1 MEENKRERWKKAVL
15 PEEDTKMGFYLNS
28 RAPYVLY
35 EGETKSRYFIDK
47 TLMLEKI
54 FGFIEEE
61 VDGLYEK
68 YLADTVNPKIGRD
81 DLKHHKDEDKRP
93 GDDDYTF
100 ENAIESVLTEFH
112 LSREQIRYL
121 KPIVMGGQVKS
132 KVWYDGYYTKSGER
146 IYNPRSVVLA
156 LSNNN
161 LGNYWTNSGP
171 YDEI

>member
-15 PEEDTKMGFYLNS
+15 PERDIKMGFYLNS

-81 DLKHHKDEDKRP
+81 DLK
-93 GDDDYTF
+93 
-100 ENAIESVLTEFH
+100 
-112 LSREQIRYL
+112 
-121 KPIVMGGQVKS
+121 
-132 KVWYDGYYTKSGER
+132 VWYDGYYTKSGER

>member
-15 PEEDTKMGFYLNS
+15 PEGDTKMGFYLNS

-81 DLKHHKDEDKRP
+81 DLK
-93 GDDDYTF
+93 
-100 ENAIESVLTEFH
+100 
-112 LSREQIRYL
+112 
-121 KPIVMGGQVKS
+121 
-132 KVWYDGYYTKSGER
+132 VWYDGYYTKSGER

-161 LGNYWTNSGP
+161 LGNCWTNSGP

>member
-15 PEEDTKMGFYLNS
+15 PERDTKMGFYLNS

-81 DLKHHKDEDKRP
+81 DLK
-93 GDDDYTF
+93 
-100 ENAIESVLTEFH
+100 
-112 LSREQIRYL
+112 
-121 KPIVMGGQVKS
+121 
-132 KVWYDGYYTKSGER
+132 VWYDGYYTKSGER

-161 LGNYWTNSGP
+161 QGNYWTNSGP

>member
-15 PEEDTKMGFYLNS
+15 PERDTKMRFYLNS

-35 EGETKSRYFIDK
+35 EGETKSRYFIEK

-81 DLKHHKDEDKRP
+81 DL
-93 GDDDYTF
+93 
-100 ENAIESVLTEFH
+100 
-112 LSREQIRYL
+112 
-121 KPIVMGGQVKS
+121 

>member
-1 MEENKRERWKKAVL
+1 MEESKRERWKKAVL
-15 PEEDTKMGFYLNS
+15 PERDTKMGFYLNS

-81 DLKHHKDEDKRP
+81 DLK
-93 GDDDYTF
+93 
-100 ENAIESVLTEFH
+100 
-112 LSREQIRYL
+112 
-121 KPIVMGGQVKS
+121 
-132 KVWYDGYYTKSGER
+132 VWYDGYYTKSGER

>member
-15 PEEDTKMGFYLNS
+15 PEGDTKMGFYLNS

-68 YLADTVNPKIGRD
+68 YLAHTVNPKIGRD
-81 DLKHHKDEDKRP
+81 DL
-93 GDDDYTF
+93 
-100 ENAIESVLTEFH
+100 
-112 LSREQIRYL
+112 
-121 KPIVMGGQVKS
+121 

>member
-15 PEEDTKMGFYLNS
+15 PERDTKMGFYLNS

-47 TLMLEKI
+47 TLMPEKI

-81 DLKHHKDEDKRP
+81 DL
-93 GDDDYTF
+93 
-100 ENAIESVLTEFH
+100 
-112 LSREQIRYL
+112 
-121 KPIVMGGQVKS
+121 

>member
-15 PEEDTKMGFYLNS
+15 PEGDTKMGFYLNS

-68 YLADTVNPKIGRD
+68 YLADTVNPKIGRMISRSGMTGIIR
-81 DLKHHKDEDKRP
+81 KV
-93 GDDDYTF
+93 
-100 ENAIESVLTEFH
+100 ENVFIIQDRMSCH
-112 LSREQIRYL
+112 YQI
-121 KPIVMGGQVKS
+121 IIWEIIGQILVHMMRS
-132 KVWYDGYYTKSGER
+132 KG
-146 IYNPRSVVLA
+146 
-156 LSNNN
+156 
-161 LGNYWTNSGP
+161 
-171 YDEI
+171 

>member
-15 PEEDTKMGFYLNS
+15 PEGDTKMGFYLNS

-81 DLKHHKDEDKRP
+81 DLK
-93 GDDDYTF
+93 
-100 ENAIESVLTEFH
+100 
-112 LSREQIRYL
+112 
-121 KPIVMGGQVKS
+121 
-132 KVWYDGYYTKSGER
+132 VWYDGYYTKSGER

>member
-15 PEEDTKMGFYLNS
+15 PERDTKMGFYLNS

-47 TLMLEKI
+47 TLMPEKI

-81 DLKHHKDEDKRP
+81 DLK
-93 GDDDYTF
+93 
-100 ENAIESVLTEFH
+100 
-112 LSREQIRYL
+112 
-121 KPIVMGGQVKS
+121 
-132 KVWYDGYYTKSGER
+132 VWYDGYYTKSGER

-161 LGNYWTNSGP
+161 LENYWTNSGP

>member
-15 PEEDTKMGFYLNS
+15 PERDTKMGFYLNS

-81 DLKHHKDEDKRP
+81 DLK
-93 GDDDYTF
+93 
-100 ENAIESVLTEFH
+100 VL
-112 LSREQIRYL
+112 
-121 KPIVMGGQVKS
+121 
-132 KVWYDGYYTKSGER
+132 YDGYYTKSGER

>member
-1 MEENKRERWKKAVL
+1 MEESKRERWKKAVL
-15 PEEDTKMGFYLNS
+15 PERDTKMRFYLNS

-81 DLKHHKDEDKRP
+81 DLK
-93 GDDDYTF
+93 
-100 ENAIESVLTEFH
+100 
-112 LSREQIRYL
+112 
-121 KPIVMGGQVKS
+121 
-132 KVWYDGYYTKSGER
+132 VWYDGYYTKSGER

>member
-15 PEEDTKMGFYLNS
+15 PEGDTKMGFYLNS

-68 YLADTVNPKIGRD
+68 YLADTVNPNGK
-81 DLKHHKDEDKRP
+81 LLDK
-93 GDDDYTF
+93 F
-100 ENAIESVLTEFH
+100 WSL
-112 LSREQIRYL
+112 
-121 KPIVMGGQVKS
+121 
-132 KVWYDGYYTKSGER
+132 
-146 IYNPRSVVLA
+146 
-156 LSNNN
+156 
-161 LGNYWTNSGP
+161 
-171 YDEI
+171 

>member
-15 PEEDTKMGFYLNS
+15 PEGDTKMGFYLNS

-81 DLKHHKDEDKRP
+81 DLK
-93 GDDDYTF
+93 
-100 ENAIESVLTEFH
+100 
-112 LSREQIRYL
+112 
-121 KPIVMGGQVKS
+121 
-132 KVWYDGYYTKSGER
+132 VWYDGYYTKSGER
-146 IYNPRSVVLA
+146 IYNPRSDVLS

-161 LGNYWTNSGP
+161 LVNYWTNSGP

>member
-15 PEEDTKMGFYLNS
+15 SEEDTKMGFYLNS

-35 EGETKSRYFIDK
+35 EGETKSRYFSDK
-47 TLMLEKI
+47 TLMLGKI

-81 DLKHHKDEDKRP
+81 DL
-93 GDDDYTF
+93 
-100 ENAIESVLTEFH
+100 
-112 LSREQIRYL
+112 
-121 KPIVMGGQVKS
+121 

>member
-15 PEEDTKMGFYLNS
+15 PEGDTKMGFYLNS

-47 TLMLEKI
+47 TLMPEKI

-81 DLKHHKDEDKRP
+81 DLK
-93 GDDDYTF
+93 
-100 ENAIESVLTEFH
+100 
-112 LSREQIRYL
+112 
-121 KPIVMGGQVKS
+121 
-132 KVWYDGYYTKSGER
+132 VWYDGYYTKRGEW
-146 IYNPRSVVLA
+146 IYNPRSDVLS

>member
-15 PEEDTKMGFYLNS
+15 PEGDTKMGFYLNS

-68 YLADTVNPKIGRD
+68 YLADTVNPNGKLLDKCWSIWW
-81 DLKHHKDEDKRP
+81 DLKVDDTAESAVRQIKEKGYALRFQGKL
-93 GDDDYTF
+93 GDDEIYTGDIL
-100 ENAIESVLTEFH
+100 AIGIGYWKDSKEHECKIEK
-112 LSREQIRYL
+112 LSI
-121 KPIVMGGQVKS
+121 
-132 KVWYDGYYTKSGER
+132 
-146 IYNPRSVVLA
+146 
-156 LSNNN
+156 
-161 LGNYWTNSGP
+161 
-171 YDEI
+171 

>member
-15 PEEDTKMGFYLNS
+15 PERDTKMGFYLNS

-81 DLKHHKDEDKRP
+81 DLK
-93 GDDDYTF
+93 
-100 ENAIESVLTEFH
+100 
-112 LSREQIRYL
+112 
-121 KPIVMGGQVKS
+121 
-132 KVWYDGYYTKSGER
+132 VWYDGYYTKSGER

>member
-68 YLADTVNPKIGRD
+68 YLADMVNPKIGRD
-81 DLKHHKDEDKRP
+81 DL
-93 GDDDYTF
+93 
-100 ENAIESVLTEFH
+100 
-112 LSREQIRYL
+112 
-121 KPIVMGGQVKS
+121 

>member
-15 PEEDTKMGFYLNS
+15 PEGDTKMGFYLNS

-35 EGETKSRYFIDK
+35 EGETKSRYIIDK

-81 DLKHHKDEDKRP
+81 DL
-93 GDDDYTF
+93 
-100 ENAIESVLTEFH
+100 
-112 LSREQIRYL
+112 
-121 KPIVMGGQVKS
+121 

>member
-15 PEEDTKMGFYLNS
+15 PEEDTKMRFYLNS

-81 DLKHHKDEDKRP
+81 DLK
-93 GDDDYTF
+93 
-100 ENAIESVLTEFH
+100 
-112 LSREQIRYL
+112 
-121 KPIVMGGQVKS
+121 
-132 KVWYDGYYTKSGER
+132 VWYDGYYTKSGER

>member
-15 PEEDTKMGFYLNS
+15 PEGDTKMGFYLNS

-81 DLKHHKDEDKRP
+81 DLK
-93 GDDDYTF
+93 
-100 ENAIESVLTEFH
+100 
-112 LSREQIRYL
+112 
-121 KPIVMGGQVKS
+121 
-132 KVWYDGYYTKSGER
+132 VWYDGYYTKSGDR

-156 LSNNN
+156 LSNNK

>member
-15 PEEDTKMGFYLNS
+15 PEGDTKMGFYLNS

-68 YLADTVNPKIGRD
+68 YLADTVNPNGKLLDKFWSIWW
-81 DLKHHKDEDKRP
+81 DLKVDDTAESAVRQIKEKGYALRFQGKL
-93 GDDDYTF
+93 GDDKVYTGDIL
-100 ENAIESVLTEFH
+100 AIGIGYWKDTKEHECKIEK
-112 LSREQIRYL
+112 LSI
-121 KPIVMGGQVKS
+121 
-132 KVWYDGYYTKSGER
+132 
-146 IYNPRSVVLA
+146 
-156 LSNNN
+156 
-161 LGNYWTNSGP
+161 
-171 YDEI
+171 

>member
-1 MEENKRERWKKAVL
+1 MEGNKRERWKKAVL
-15 PEEDTKMGFYLNS
+15 PERDTKMGFYLNS

-47 TLMLEKI
+47 TLMPEKI

-81 DLKHHKDEDKRP
+81 DL
-93 GDDDYTF
+93 
-100 ENAIESVLTEFH
+100 
-112 LSREQIRYL
+112 
-121 KPIVMGGQVKS
+121 

>member
-1 MEENKRERWKKAVL
+1 MEGNKRERWKKAVL
-15 PEEDTKMGFYLNS
+15 PEGDTKMGFYLNS

-47 TLMLEKI
+47 TLMPEKI

-81 DLKHHKDEDKRP
+81 DL
-93 GDDDYTF
+93 
-100 ENAIESVLTEFH
+100 
-112 LSREQIRYL
+112 
-121 KPIVMGGQVKS
+121 

>member
-15 PEEDTKMGFYLNS
+15 PEGDTKMGFYLNS

-47 TLMLEKI
+47 TLMPEKI

-81 DLKHHKDEDKRP
+81 DLK
-93 GDDDYTF
+93 
-100 ENAIESVLTEFH
+100 
-112 LSREQIRYL
+112 
-121 KPIVMGGQVKS
+121 
-132 KVWYDGYYTKSGER
+132 VWYDGYYTKSGER

-161 LGNYWTNSGP
+161 LRNYWTNSAR